1 MNSQPRGLKRK
12 SCDFRFLFIFN
23 RLPLKNARD
32 YLQHIFLLKI
42 YGFVMHFLLT
52 KTPKGSILIF
62 IKEIIVDII
71 RGFPCFFLFYNPK
84 TKKNHEKHYRSQF
97 VWP

>member
-42 YGFVMHFLLT
+42 YGFVMHFFIDKNAKRQYIDFYQGNYCGYYSRVSLFFF
-52 KTPKGSILIF
+52 IL
-62 IKEIIVDII
+62 
-71 RGFPCFFLFYNPK
+71 
-84 TKKNHEKHYRSQF
+84 
-97 VWP
+97 